1 MQPKAFFQT
10 LLEQADIK
18 VGGNR
23 PWDVQIHDERLYTRV
38 LRHGALGLGEA
49 YMDGWWDAGDLD
61 GAIYRALAADFRDNM
76 KVDLGVIVETA
87 LSWER
92 RLAEVET
99 PDIKD
104 LRRRLASGF

>member
-1 MQPKAFFQT
+1 M
-10 LLEQADIK
+10 LDI
-18 VGGNR
+18 V
-23 PWDVQIHDERLYTRV
+23 
-38 LRHGALGLGEA
+38 EA
-49 YMDGWWDAGDLD
+49 VR
-61 GAIYRALAADFRDNM
+61 RATYVDFRVDYAPRRPGDAPLVVADSTLAKQVLGWIPRYN
-76 KVDLGVIVETA
+76 DLGVIVETA